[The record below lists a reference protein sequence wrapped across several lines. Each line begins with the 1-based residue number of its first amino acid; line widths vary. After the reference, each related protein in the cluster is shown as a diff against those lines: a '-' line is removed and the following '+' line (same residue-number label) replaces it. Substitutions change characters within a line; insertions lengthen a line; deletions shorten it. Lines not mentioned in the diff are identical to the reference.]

1 MSTKREQILGAAQRS
16 LNVDPSASISTI
28 AEAAG
33 VSRATMHRHFESR
46 ESLLVELGTRS
57 LDRWSARM
65 DEVDLEEVAATGD
78 AGRIRAALEALVGG
92 YVDDS
97 DDFGFA
103 LTDHV
108 ILVNADLNQRTERLA
123 EREATL
129 FGAAQACGV
138 LRSDLPP
145 RWFGH
150 AVYGLLVAGREA
162 LRAGDVARKDV
173 PHIVL
178 SSFMNGVTPR

>member
-1 MSTKREQILGAAQRS
+1 MSTKREQILSAAQRS
-16 LNVDPSASISTI
+16 LNVDPSASMTVV
-28 AEAAG
+28 AESAG
-33 VSRATMHRHFESR
+33 VSRATVHRHFESR

-57 LDRWSARM
+57 LDRWAGRM
-65 DEVDLEEVAATGD
+65 DEVDLESLAATGD
-78 AGRIRAALEALVGG
+78 AAGIRAGLESLVRG
-92 YVDDS
+92 YVDDAH
-97 DDFGFA
+97 DFGFA
-103 LTDHV
+103 LTDTV
-108 ILVNADLNQRTERLA
+108 ILVNEALNERTERLA

-129 FGAAQACGV
+129 FAAAQAAGV
-138 LRSDLPP
+138 LRSDLPS
-145 RWFGH
+145 RWIGH